1 MPLLL
6 LLLLLLVVR
15 LLLPPLLVDR
25 ILQSLRDLVVLLEV
39 YLEVVA
45 SEVVVLLEIVHTYPL
60 PSLQRVVLAVVVEL
74 V

>member
-1 MPLLL
+1 MPL

-60 PSLQRVVLAVVVEL
+60 PSPQRVVLAVVVEL